1 MKIGT
6 AYFFDSRNRQ
16 MGDLSALAAKLQE
29 QIATGKRILTPSDDP
44 IVSARLAR
52 MAGTAAD
59 QTQFAS
65 NVKLAQGLLGQSDT
79 ALESV
84 SNDLQRVQELLIR
97 AGSDTLNDDNRAA
110 LAAEL
115 KSIVDNLYATAN
127 TTDVRGTALFGGSG
141 AGTAYTR
148 AADGTISF
156 AGEGEAPPIP
166 VGDGITAQPTDSGQR
181 IFGGI
186 QVGGTTKDLFKVVS
200 DLAAALDTG
209 GSATAAD
216 RKLALADACDG
227 LGQAMQTVTPARAS
241 TGARGARLDIQ
252 AESLAKAANNY
263 DIERGNLEGVDI
275 QSAVTDLQKTMLTL
289 QATQASFTKLSQL
302 SLFDYIQ

>member
-6 AYFFDSRNRQ
+6 AYFFDSRSRQ
-16 MGDLSALAAKLQE
+16 MADLTGTAAKLQE
-29 QIATGKRILTPSDDP
+29 QLATGKRILTPSDDP
-44 IVSARLAR
+44 IISARLAR
-52 MAGTAAD
+52 MAGGAAD

-84 SNDLQRVQELLIR
+84 SNDLQRAQELLIR

-115 KSIVDNLYATAN
+115 KSIVDNLYSTAN

-141 AGTAYTR
+141 AGPAYAR

-156 AGEGEAPPIP
+156 AGMGEAPPIP
-166 VGDGITAQPTDSGQR
+166 IGDGVTMQASDSGQR

-186 QVGGTTKDLFKVVS
+186 QVGGANKDVFQIVS
-200 DLAAALDTG
+200 DLAQALDVG
-209 GSATAAD
+209 GSATPAD
-216 RKLALADACDG
+216 RKQALADASDG
-227 LGQAMQTVTPARAS
+227 LAQALQQVTTARAS
-241 TGARGARLDIQ
+241 IGARGARLDIQ
-252 AESLAKAANNY
+252 AESLAKSASDY
-263 DIERGNLEGVDI
+263 DIERGSLEGVDI
-275 QSAVTDLQKTMLTL
+275 QTAVTDLQKTMLAL

-302 SLFDYIQ
+302 TLFDYIR